1 METVHKNKAICRS
14 GWRIAM
20 SALCLMG
27 VLTSLPVQS
36 QPAPAAPAPRTLSVS
51 GQGDVRGEPDRA
63 LVTLGVEARNP
74 KMEAARSDVTKTVE
88 AVLKLTRDLKID
100 PKYVHATR
108 INIQPEYNWDNKSR
122 ERTLLGYLVSRQVE
136 VELRNLDQLGT
147 LLERA
152 VDAGVNQ
159 VGDPRLDSSRK
170 RELEREALAKAVE
183 DARMN
188 AEAVARAAGVRLGT
202 ARTISAQSVSAPQPV
217 AYRMAAMAQAAPD
230 AQATYQSGE
239 MTFNATVQVEFDLVA
254 P

>member
-1 METVHKNKAICRS
+1 VDTMHRNTAIFGS
-14 GWRIAM
+14 DWGLVVGT
-20 SALCLMG
+20 LCLIG
-27 VLTSLPVQS
+27 ALISLPVQS
-36 QPAPAAPAPRTLSVS
+36 QPAPVAAPARTLSVS
-51 GQGDVRGEPDRA
+51 GQGEVRGEPDRA

-74 KMEAARSDVTKTVE
+74 KMELARGDVTKTVD

-122 ERTLLGYLVSRQVE
+122 VRTLLGYLVSRQVE

-188 AEAVARAAGVRLGT
+188 ADVVARAAGVRLGT
-202 ARTISAQSVSAPQPV
+202 ARTISAQSVATPQPV
-217 AYRMAAMAQAAPD
+217 AYRMVAMAQAAPE
-230 AQATYQSGE
+230 AQSTYQSGE
-239 MTFNATVQVEFDLVA
+239 MAFNATVQVEFDLVT